1 MTVSIVSSSEVYK
14 INFVWEIKG
23 MKKRSDYLWIEEQNI
38 KDLKIG
44 DWVISI
50 CTEGEKRQLDFMKQN

>member
-1 MTVSIVSSSEVYK
+1 MTVSTVSSSEVYK

-23 MKKRSDYLWIEEQNI
+23 MIKRSYCWWIEEQNM

-50 CTEGEKRQLDFMKQN
+50 CTEGKKRQLDFMEQN